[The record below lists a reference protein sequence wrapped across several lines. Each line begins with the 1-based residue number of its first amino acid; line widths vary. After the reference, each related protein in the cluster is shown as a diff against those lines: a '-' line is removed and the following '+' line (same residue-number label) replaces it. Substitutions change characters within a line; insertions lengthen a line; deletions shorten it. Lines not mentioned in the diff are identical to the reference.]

1 MPKFKN
7 GECYKY
13 LAEKVRE
20 VYPLEGLSESGKV
33 FVGFVV
39 DRLGKVTNP
48 KVVRSTCKWWNEEAL
63 RIVSEMPRWKP
74 GRMNGKAVD
83 VYDIVPLSFFPY
95 MY

>member
-1 MPKFKN
+1 M
-7 GECYKY
+7 
-13 LAEKVRE
+13 AEKVRE

-63 RIVSEMPRWKP
+63 RIVSEMPPWKP
-74 GRMNGKAVD
+74 GRMNGKVVD
-83 VYDIVPLSFFPY
+83 VYYIVPISFFPCR
-95 MY
+95 